1 MNITQN
7 DSELF
12 HARSDAAMEINTERD
27 SKHDTEQGFFNAESP
42 VYSRIE
48 DKMEREISQEYIE
61 PERAQFG

>member
-1 MNITQN
+1 MESQMNITQN

-27 SKHDTEQGFFNAESP
+27 SKHDTEQGYFNAESP

-48 DKMEREISQEYIE
+48 DRMERQIS
-61 PERAQFG
+61 

>member
-27 SKHDTEQGFFNAESP
+27 SKHDTEQGYFNAESP

-48 DKMEREISQEYIE
+48 DRMERQIS
-61 PERAQFG
+61 